1 MFRRQINA
9 AIPDEH
15 IFVTAVRFEG
25 DDIIEADLV
34 MEASGRKIR
43 FDVHERCRFVDDML
57 AERWAR
63 VDFEAS
69 SASSPAPFN
78 RAQDAWGE
86 PEFNSHL
93 VHHLPSFAT

>member
-34 MEASGRKIR
+34 MEATQTGELLGIPASGRKIR

-63 VDFEAS
+63 VDFEDIKRKLTG
-69 SASSPAPFN
+69 PI
-78 RAQDAWGE
+78 Q
-86 PEFNSHL
+86 
-93 VHHLPSFAT
+93 